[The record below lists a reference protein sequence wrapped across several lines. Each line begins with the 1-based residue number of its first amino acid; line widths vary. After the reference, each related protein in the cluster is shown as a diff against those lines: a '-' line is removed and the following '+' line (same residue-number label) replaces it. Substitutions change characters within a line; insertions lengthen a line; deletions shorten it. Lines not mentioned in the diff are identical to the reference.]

1 VLLKDKLGENIFK
14 KHFDSPFHY
23 ALMDESDFHIEEKNI
38 LCGDSIEFF
47 LKQKDSKIAEISFQA
62 SSCSIAKVSAS
73 ILLELTQHKT
83 KIECREF
90 ISEFKMRMKSEDDFQ
105 YFNSLDSLL
114 DLKKYPTRLNC
125 VLLAWNG
132 LEKLLEKSYA

>member
-1 VLLKDKLGENIFK
+1 MLLKDKLNEDVFK

-23 ALMDESDFHIEEKNI
+23 ARMDKPDFYLEEKNI

-47 LKQKDSKIAEISFQA
+47 LKHTDSEKAEISFQA

-73 ILLELTQHKT
+73 ILLELTQNKV
-83 KIECREF
+83 KMECKEF
-90 ISEFKMRMKSEDDFQ
+90 ISEFKMRMKSADDFM

-114 DLKKYPTRLNC
+114 ELKKYPTRLNC

-132 LEKLLEKSYA
+132 LEKLLEKTYA